1 MKPLPELQR
10 NTDNRFTYFM
20 CKSDENQI
28 DQTWGKKQPETTEVD
43 LILVVLTLS
52 GCVTA
57 VGALAFSHYEGKLPR
72 KCCCSACVDT
82 GALNWNLKILVSYT
96 FAALLMGLI
105 TNFTELIF
113 CLTQFWTQIS
123 AGSPLQFEDFSGD
136 LENRKIISY
145 HMELWQFFNTF
156 DAFKFVIF
164 VQ

>member
-57 VGALAFSHYEGKLPR
+57 VGALAFSHYEGKLPPHFQIGN
-72 KCCCSACVDT
+72 VVVQ
-82 GALNWNLKILVSYT
+82 LV
-96 FAALLMGLI
+96 
-105 TNFTELIF
+105 
-113 CLTQFWTQIS
+113 LTQ
-123 AGSPLQFEDFSGD
+123 A
-136 LENRKIISY
+136 
-145 HMELWQFFNTF
+145 H
-156 DAFKFVIF
+156 
-164 VQ
+164 